1 MPQNFY
7 SKLERLLKQDA
18 RFIDQEGDLLKSNVI
33 DAACKADKKLVELLL
48 SQAEFKNKFFGK
60 MSAKGAAPEQYPD
73 YEE

>member
-7 SKLERLLKQDA
+7 SKLEKLLKRDT
-18 RFIDQEGDLLKSNVI
+18 RFIDQEGDLLKSNAI
-33 DAACKADKKLVELLL
+33 DAACRADKKLVELLL

-60 MSAKGAAPEQYPD
+60 ISAKGEAPEQYPD